1 MYHLCPD
8 PVTPQAPSQGRT
20 ACDFT
25 TATISLGVFF
35 KSHCTCEEDIYLLHR
50 KEELSY
56 LIKFPPAILFH
67 FANIYRIVDSTQTPN
82 QQSGW
87 SVFFPEWQS
96 PFWRP
101 ESGKWVPESTKWV
114 PESTK
119 WDPES
124 TKGESG
130 SRIKKVGKPE
140 TTNGAARPICV
151 HDP

>member
-35 KSHCTCEEDIYLLHR
+35 KPHCTCEEDIYFLHK

-56 LIKFPPAILFH
+56 SIKFPPAILFH

-87 SVFFPEWQS
+87 SVFFPYGNPHFDDQNQPSGFQNQQS
-96 PFWRP
+96 GSQNQQRGAQNQQRGTQNQQ
-101 ESGKWVPESTKWV
+101 SGKARNNK
-114 PESTK
+114 
-119 WDPES
+119 
-124 TKGESG
+124 SG
-130 SRIKKVGKPE
+130 RASYM
-140 TTNGAARPICV
+140 
-151 HDP
+151 